1 MKKEDRKGLIVLVVI
16 LIIAMAGESIIDAI
30 LRLF

>member
-1 MKKEDRKGLIVLVVI
+1 MKKEDRKGLIVLVII

>member
-1 MKKEDRKGLIVLVVI
+1 MKKEDRRGLIILVVI

-30 LRLF
+30 FKLF